1 MRPVDTTAAARTASD
16 VSDAV
21 SRLVP
26 TISARASEIE
36 AARRLP
42 DDLLAGL
49 KEAGCLRMLLP
60 PSHGGLGV
68 SLPDAMRV
76 YEALS
81 RADAS
86 VAWTVANCSGA
97 WCDFAG
103 LDRAAFDAIFSGGV
117 DVTVAGVFAP
127 CGVAERVDGG
137 YRVSGRWGFASGCQH
152 CDWLFGNCLED
163 VDGERRMRTV
173 VFAVSEITIEDTW
186 TVSGLC
192 GTGSHHFTADE
203 VFVPIS
209 RTCATLEAEPC
220 VDVPLTHIP
229 TPPLFALAITSIAL
243 GVAQG
248 AHDDI
253 LAMAG
258 GKTPMLA
265 AAPLAAN
272 PLFQHQLASADTEL
286 RAARGLTYEEARST
300 WATAADRTPFTMATP
315 RPDPRDRGVGHRPRD
330 GRRRLRVPRRRWKCA
345 VRREHPAAPI
355 ARHPRHHPA
364 LPHQT
369 GHTDH
374 GGGRACRTRRRP
386 AGVLTTGC
394 RVPRARGRWS

>member
-1 MRPVDTTAAARTASD
+1 MQTAETTVAACTASD

-21 SRLVP
+21 ARLVP

-42 DDLLAGL
+42 DDLLAEL
-49 KEAGCLRMLLP
+49 RDTGCLRMLLP
-60 PSHGGLGV
+60 ASHGGLGV
-68 SLPDAMRV
+68 TLPNAMRV

-103 LDRAAFDAIFSGGV
+103 LDRAAFDTVFSGGI

-173 VFAVSEITIEDTW
+173 VFAASEITIEDTW

-192 GTGSHHFTADE
+192 GTGSHHFTAHQ
-203 VFVPIS
+203 VFVPIT

-220 VDVPLTHIP
+220 VDVPLVRIP
-229 TPPLFALAITSIAL
+229 TPPLFALAITSTAL

-248 AHDDI
+248 ALDDI
-253 LAMAG
+253 LAMAR

-265 AAPLAAN
+265 GAPLAAN
-272 PLFQHQLASADTEL
+272 PLFQYQLANADTEL
-286 RAARGLTYEEARST
+286 RAARGLAYEEARSA
-300 WATAADRTPFTMATP
+300 WEAATDRTPFTMEHRARIRATAAWATA
-315 RPDPRDRGVGHRPRD
+315 RAT
-330 GRRRLRVPRRRWKCA
+330 A
-345 VRREHPAAPI
+345 VVDFAYHA
-355 ARHPRHHPA
+355 
-364 LPHQT
+364 
-369 GHTDH
+369 
-374 GGGRACRTRRRP
+374 GGGSALYAGNTLQRRMRDIHAITQHFLIKP
-386 AGVLTTGC
+386 DTLTTVGA
-394 RVPRARGRWS
+394 VLAGQDVDLPVF

>member
-1 MRPVDTTAAARTASD
+1 MRTVTATAAADTARD
-16 VSDAV
+16 VADAV
-21 SRLVP
+21 ARLVP

-42 DDLLAGL
+42 DELLAEL
-49 KEAGCLRMLLP
+49 KDAGCLRMLLP
-60 PSHGGLGV
+60 PSHRGLGV
-68 SLPDAMRV
+68 TLPDAMRV

-86 VAWTVANCSGA
+86 VAWTVGNCSGA

-103 LDRAAFDAIFSGGV
+103 LPRATFDAIFTGGA

-127 CGVAERVDGG
+127 SGVAERVDGG

-173 VFAVSEITIEDTW
+173 VFSASEITIEDTW

-203 VFVPIS
+203 VFVPIA

-220 VDVPLTHIP
+220 VDVPLVRIP
-229 TPPLFALAITSIAL
+229 TPPLFALAITSMAV

-248 AHDDI
+248 ALDDI

-258 GKTPMLA
+258 GKTPLLA
-265 AAPLAAN
+265 GASLAAN
-272 PLFQHQLASADTEL
+272 PLFQYQLANADTDL
-286 RAARGLTYEEARST
+286 RAARGLTYAEACSA
-300 WATAADRTPFTMATP
+300 WAAAVDRTPFIMEHRARIRATAAWATA
-315 RPDPRDRGVGHRPRD
+315 RAS
-330 GRRRLRVPRRRWKCA
+330 A
-345 VRREHPAAPI
+345 VVDFAYHA
-355 ARHPRHHPA
+355 
-364 LPHQT
+364 
-369 GHTDH
+369 
-374 GGGRACRTRRRP
+374 GGGSSLYAGNTLQRRMRDIHAITQHFLVKP
-386 AGVLTTGC
+386 DTLTTVGA
-394 RVPRARGRWS
+394 VLAGQDVDLPVF

>member
-1 MRPVDTTAAARTASD
+1 MRPVDTTATARTASD
-16 VSDAV
+16 VSGAV

-68 SLPDAMRV
+68 TLPDAMGV

-81 RADAS
+81 CADAS

-103 LDRAAFDAIFSGGV
+103 LDRAAFDAVFSAGV

-127 CGVAERVDGG
+127 SGVAERVDGG

-173 VFAVSEITIEDTW
+173 VFALSEITIEDTW

-203 VFVPIS
+203 VFVPIT

-220 VDVPLTHIP
+220 VDVPSVHIP

-248 AHDDI
+248 ALDDI
-253 LAMAG
+253 LAHGGRQDAVAG
-258 GKTPMLA
+258 GRPTGRQPVV
-265 AAPLAAN
+265 PT
-272 PLFQHQLASADTEL
+272 SA
-286 RAARGLTYEEARST
+286 GQC
-300 WATAADRTPFTMATP
+300 
-315 RPDPRDRGVGHRPRD
+315 GHRTAGRPRA
-330 GRRRLRVPRRRWKCA
+330 GLRRSPLD
-345 VRREHPAAPI
+345 
-355 ARHPRHHPA
+355 
-364 LPHQT
+364 L
-369 GHTDH
+369 GD
-374 GGGRACRTRRRP
+374 RRRP
-386 AGVLTTGC
+386 DAVHHANTAPGSARPRRGRLPARRPSSTSLTTPAVEVRCTPGTPCSAGC
-394 RVPRARGRWS
+394 ATSMPSPSTSSSNPTH